1 MNRGLYRRRTA
12 GAAVGLAAALALLG
26 ACRTAGPNFA
36 PPAAPKTAGY
46 LMQGDAASPIA
57 AMNPDARVA
66 GAWWK
71 AFGSADLDRTVDAA
85 LAGNRTLEAANAT
98 LERAR
103 QQAIA
108 VRGAQLPQADL
119 SASAQRE
126 RINLAGFGFKGF
138 PNPTIN
144 LYSIGPT
151 VTYDLDLFGGRRRA
165 SEQARA
171 QAEGE
176 ARRADA
182 AYLTLTGQVTLAA
195 LQIATLRDQIA
206 TLDRVIADDQ
216 RLVDLVHRAQEAG
229 GEAAA
234 ALSSPKAQLAQDQA
248 LRPPL
253 EQQLSQARHN
263 LALLVGHAPA
273 DWTAPDFDIAGFS
286 APTAVPVSLPSAL
299 VRKRPDILAAEA
311 DLHAA
316 TANIGIQSAALY
328 PDVRLSANFLQT
340 SVAPE
345 AILSYGNT
353 GYSIG
358 ASLTQPLFHGG
369 ALKANKRAAEAA
381 AKAANAR
388 YQQTVLTAFTQ
399 VADVL
404 QALAND
410 EAAVSAQDQA
420 RQVAEQDLKNTQFA
434 YQNGGGAL
442 IEVTQAQRRLSQ
454 TRQAYALAQGKR
466 YSDAV
471 RLYIATAADWTA
483 ATPQRTASAQ

>member
-1 MNRGLYRRRTA
+1 
-12 GAAVGLAAALALLG
+12 LATALALLG
-26 ACRTAGPNFA
+26 ACKTAGPNFA

-57 AMNPDARVA
+57 VMSPKARVA

-85 LAGNRTLEAANAT
+85 LAGSRTLEAANAT

-108 VRGAQLPQADL
+108 VRGEQLPQADL

-171 QAEGE
+171 QAEAE

-195 LQIATLRDQIA
+195 LQIATLRDQIV
-206 TLDRVIADDQ
+206 TLDRVIDDDQ
-216 RLVDLVHRAQEAG
+216 HVVDLVHRAQEAG

-234 ALSSPKAQLAQDQA
+234 ALSSPKSQLAQDQA

-263 LALLVGHAPA
+263 LALLVGHAPG

-286 APTAVPVSLPSAL
+286 APAAVPVSLPSTL
-299 VRKRPDILAAEA
+299 VRQRPDILAAEA

-316 TANIGIQSAALY
+316 TANIGIQSAAMY

-340 SVAPE
+340 AVTPG

-358 ASLTQPLFHGG
+358 ASLSQPLFHGG
-369 ALKANKRAAEAA
+369 TLKANKRAAEAA
-381 AKAANAR
+381 ARASLAQ
-388 YQQTVLTAFTQ
+388 YQQTVLTAFVQ
-399 VADVL
+399 VGDVMEAITNDDAEL
-404 QALAND
+404 AALARA
-410 EAAVSAQDQA
+410 ETAAAANLSDS
-420 RQVAEQDLKNTQFA
+420 ELA
-434 YQNGGGAL
+434 YRLGGGAL
-442 IEVTQAQRRLSQ
+442 LSVIDAQRQLSMARRNRAMAAGRRLSDI
-454 TRQAYALAQGKR
+454 AQ
-466 YSDAV
+466 
-471 RLYIATAADWTA
+471 LYVATAADWRDGA
-483 ATPQRTASAQ
+483 AVRP